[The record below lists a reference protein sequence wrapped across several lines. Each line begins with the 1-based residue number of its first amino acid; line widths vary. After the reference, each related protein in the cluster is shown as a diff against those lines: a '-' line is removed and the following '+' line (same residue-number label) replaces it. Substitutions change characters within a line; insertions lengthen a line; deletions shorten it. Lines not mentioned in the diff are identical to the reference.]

1 MQFSLY
7 MEVER
12 MSFPSIRRAAVI
24 AGVGA
29 AALSLVLSGCSS
41 SSGGSGDNGSVT
53 ISYMVDN
60 GAASTAAAEALIKDF
75 ESKNPNIHVDLETRP
90 AGAEGDNLI
99 KTKLATGDM
108 NDLFLYNTG
117 SLLKALNPDNVLANV
132 SGESWT
138 SKLDDSFKQVAST
151 DKGLYGAPWGPSLA
165 GAIIYNKD
173 IYAELGLQIPKTWA
187 EFMANNKKI
196 ADAGKAAPIAQTYG
210 ATWTSQLF
218 VLGDFYNVQSKDPN
232 FAEDYTANKAKFSDP
247 AAITGF
253 QHLEEAKKAGYFNK
267 DYASATYDDGVKMI
281 ATGKAAHYPILTFAA
296 SALTVN
302 YPDAVKK
309 VGLFPIPG
317 DSPEQNGLTV
327 WMPSGVFIPKSTEGA
342 KLDASK
348 KFLDF
353 LTTPDACKLM
363 SEKISP
369 TGPFVVEGCKL
380 PADVP
385 TIVSDMQPYF
395 DKGKTKLALEFLSPI
410 KGPALEQIT
419 VAVGSGIT
427 SAKDGAAQYDEDVK
441 KQAKQLNIP
450 GW

>member
-1 MQFSLY
+1 

-12 MSFPSIRRAAVI
+12 MSFRPLRRAAV
-24 AGVGA
+24 AAVAGA
-29 AALSLVLSGCSS
+29 AASALILTGCSAS
-41 SSGGSGDNGSVT
+41 DTGSDGSVT

-60 GAASTAAAEALIKDF
+60 GKASTAAAEALISEF
-75 ESKNPNIHVDLETRP
+75 QSKNPNIKVDLETRP

-108 NDLFLYNTG
+108 NDVFLYNTG
-117 SLLKALNPDNVLANV
+117 SLLKALDPDSNLADV

-138 SKLDDSFKQVAST
+138 SKLDDDFKKVAST

-173 IYAELGLQIPKTWA
+173 IYAELGLQVPKTWA
-187 EFMANNKKI
+187 EYMANNQKI
-196 ADAGKAAPIAQTYG
+196 LDSGKAAPIAQTYG
-210 ATWTSQLF
+210 ATWSSQVP
-218 VLGDFYNVQSKDPN
+218 VLGDFYNVQTKDPG
-232 FAEDYTANKAKFSDP
+232 FAEKYTANKTKFSDP
-247 AAITGF
+247 AAVTGF
-253 QHLEEAKKAGYFNK
+253 QHLEDGFKAGYYNK
-267 DYASATYDDGVKMI
+267 DYASATYDDGIKMI
-281 ATGKAAHYPILTFAA
+281 AKGEAAHYPILTFAA

-317 DSPEQNGLTV
+317 DSADQNGLTV

-353 LTTPDACKLM
+353 LTTPEACKVM

-369 TGPFVVEGCKL
+369 TGPFVVEGCEL

-395 DKGKTKLALEFLSPI
+395 DEGKTKLALEFLSPI

-441 KQAKQLNIP
+441 KQAKQLGLE